1 MQASR
6 ALKIRGMK
14 PEYIVITR
22 YVSKPS
28 ISINARQMHFG
39 RKIQVSKT
47 HRFLEPNQIKKKK
60 GAKEEDFYLTF
71 KMKGM
76 VTHTPPPMWHWI
88 WTILSSCFHY
98 YFSFLKKRESPKAAS
113 SRTTDGTPQP
123 KAAEQVNQ
131 NDHPPRCRL
140 LPSKLDHLYNLTQLY
155 PDPDIF
161 SR

>member
-1 MQASR
+1 MVIRRYMSVSP
-6 ALKIRGMK
+6 ALALIPDRC
-14 PEYIVITR
+14 ILV
-22 YVSKPS
+22 
-28 ISINARQMHFG
+28 
-39 RKIQVSKT
+39 RKNLQVSGNFSFERGALVRKS
-47 HRFLEPNQIKKKK
+47 NQGRVQKKR
-60 GAKEEDFYLTF
+60 TF
-71 KMKGM
+71 IWLSKWREWP
-76 VTHTPPPMWHWI
+76 TRHPPPMWHWI
-88 WTILSSCFHY
+88 WTILSSCFHH

>member
-1 MQASR
+1 MVIRRYMSVSP
-6 ALKIRGMK
+6 ALALIPDRC
-14 PEYIVITR
+14 ILV
-22 YVSKPS
+22 
-28 ISINARQMHFG
+28 
-39 RKIQVSKT
+39 RKNLQVSGNFSFE
-47 HRFLEPNQIKKKK
+47 RGGLLSENQIKVECKKK
-60 GAKEEDFYLTF
+60 EDFYLTF
-71 KMKGM
+71 KMKG

-88 WTILSSCFHY
+88 WTILSSCFHH